1 MVLPASLRAAPC
13 TVVAS
18 LMATC
23 YHLIRSRGILATA
36 TSIVAAEGI
45 RGLYAGMTAQLLR
58 AWTYAP
64 ARFGVFLTLEE
75 AFKPPGGALPFVH
88 KTACGFAAGA
98 AAAIISNP
106 AEIAIVRMQV
116 DKSLP
121 VAERRNY
128 RNVGDALVRAAR
140 DEGLS
145 TLWKGSAPNALRAMA
160 LNGGAMASRSQTKEA
175 IDTWLGT
182 KNGTAAGI
190 GGALMSGV
198 VTCRTTPVFILASTY
213 VARNN
218 GLN

>member
-1 MVLPASLRAAPC
+1 MRW
-13 TVVAS
+13 
-18 LMATC
+18 
-23 YHLIRSRGILATA
+23 HLHRTRGILATA
-36 TSIVAAEGI
+36 KSIVATEGV

-75 AFKPPGGALPFVH
+75 ALRPPGGALPFVQ

-106 AEIAIVRMQV
+106 AEVAIVRMQV

-121 VAERRNY
+121 VLERRNY
-128 RNVGDALVRAAR
+128 KNVGDALVRAAR
-140 DEGLS
+140 EESVS

-160 LNGGAMASRSQTKEA
+160 LNGGAMASHSQTKEA
-175 IDTWLGT
+175 IDAWLGT
-182 KNGTAAGI
+182 ENGTAAGI

-198 VTCRTTPVFILASTY
+198 VRTYRQLPPARGTELLKSHVAGYFVVKSNYHSSIILTIC
-213 VARNN
+213 V
-218 GLN
+218 